1 MAWPLAPRG
10 PLEQSKQ
17 TLQGVTVVQLNAKQD
32 AIFGCVNFGF
42 LDSSPLSPFSDTLGL
57 VSVLLQSHPLKPN
70 NTHSPQAGWG
80 HRSKHSH
87 VQQRRLGLREV
98 SLSQDYSLCGR
109 GKTHTQVCLIPR
121 HSHAPGDNEG
131 LCFGKFLGRSSIGP
145 WLCWSDRHHH
155 TEHLP

>member
-1 MAWPLAPRG
+1 M
-10 PLEQSKQ
+10 
-17 TLQGVTVVQLNAKQD
+17 VQLIAKQD
-32 AIFGCVNFGF
+32 AIFGSVNFGF
-42 LDSSPLSPFSDTLGL
+42 LDPSPLSPFSDTLGL

-70 NTHSPQAGWG
+70 NTHPPTPPPKAGWG
-80 HRSKHSH
+80 HRSQRSQ

-109 GKTHTQVCLIPR
+109 SKTHTQVCLTPR
-121 HSHAPGDNEG
+121 HLHAPGDTEG
-131 LCFGKFLGRSSIGP
+131 LCFGKFLGRSSNGP